1 VPLPRHLPTFLATV
15 VALAGSLV
23 LTHGTARASESV
35 RVPGSVLLAQ
45 SAEELPPQ
53 MRSALIRSLQEELN
67 AKGYGAGPV
76 DGVTGARTRAAIR
89 SYQRDAGLRVTGQP
103 TKDLLD
109 HMKFSSDSTERR
121 EAPPP
126 AAAETTPTGD
136 RELVRSV
143 QRELQVRGYYK
154 GGIDGIVGPNTRAA
168 VRAFQ
173 RDAGFDVT
181 GTVDQRL
188 LTELRVADPN
198 IRTGG

>member
-1 VPLPRHLPTFLATV
+1 MPLSRHLPAI
-15 VALAGSLV
+15 VAAIIALSGSLV
-23 LTHGTARASESV
+23 LTHGTARAADAA
-35 RVPGSVLLAQ
+35 RAPANVLLAQ

-53 MRSALIRSLQEELN
+53 MRSALIRSLQGELN

-109 HMKFSSDSTERR
+109 HMKFSSDSAERR
-121 EAPPP
+121 ESPPP
-126 AAAETTPTGD
+126 AVAEPAPTGD
-136 RELVRSV
+136 RELARSV

-198 IRTGG
+198 IRTGS

>member
-1 VPLPRHLPTFLATV
+1 MPLPRHVPVAIAAV
-15 VALAGSLV
+15 VVLSGSLA
-23 LTHGTARASESV
+23 LTLGAARGAEAA
-35 RVPGSVLLAQ
+35 PALGNVLLAQ
-45 SAEELPPQ
+45 SAEEMSPQ
-53 MRSALIRSLQEELN
+53 MRSALIRALQEELN

-89 SYQRDAGLRVTGQP
+89 AYQRDAGLRVTGQP
-103 TKDLLD
+103 SKDLLD
-109 HMKFSSDSTERR
+109 HMKFSSEATERR

-126 AAAETTPTGD
+126 AASSTPTGD

-154 GGIDGIVGPNTRAA
+154 GGIDGIVGPNTREA